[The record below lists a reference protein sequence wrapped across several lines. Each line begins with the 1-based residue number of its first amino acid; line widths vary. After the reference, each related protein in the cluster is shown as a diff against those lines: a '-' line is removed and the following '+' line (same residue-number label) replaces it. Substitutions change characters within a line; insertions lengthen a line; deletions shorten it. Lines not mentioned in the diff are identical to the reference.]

1 MPKRA
6 RMRLSGQFFTFEI
19 CPDKSIAPHNI
30 ISEFN
35 SLREFTG

>member
-1 MPKRA
+1 
-6 RMRLSGQFFTFEI
+6 MRLSGQLLTPQI